1 MKDDYLDVFF
11 SIYNGNLFNIPEK
24 NQNIWGFEGS
34 WACMHL
40 CLNSDRVIVDVSK
53 LHFRNVNLT
62 DEGVYQCAVEN
73 QYGMIVSA
81 TWVQVKGRFDESKY
95 HEWF

>member
-1 MKDDYLDVFF
+1 
-11 SIYNGNLFNIPEK
+11 
-24 NQNIWGFEGS
+24 
-34 WACMHL
+34 MHL
-40 CLNSDRVIVDVSK
+40 CLNSDRVIVDGSK

-81 TWVQVKGRFDESKY
+81 TWVQVKGRFD
-95 HEWF
+95 

>member
-1 MKDDYLDVFF
+1 
-11 SIYNGNLFNIPEK
+11 
-24 NQNIWGFEGS
+24 
-34 WACMHL
+34 MHL

-81 TWVQVKGRFDESKY
+81 TWVQVKGKFD
-95 HEWF
+95 

>member
-1 MKDDYLDVFF
+1 
-11 SIYNGNLFNIPEK
+11 
-24 NQNIWGFEGS
+24 
-34 WACMHL
+34 MHL
-40 CLNSDRVIVDVSK
+40 CLNSDRVIVDGSK

-95 HEWF
+95 HE

>member
-1 MKDDYLDVFF
+1 
-11 SIYNGNLFNIPEK
+11 
-24 NQNIWGFEGS
+24 
-34 WACMHL
+34 MHL

-62 DEGVYQCAVEN
+62 DEGVYQCTVEN

-81 TWVQVKGRFDESKY
+81 TWVQVKGRFD
-95 HEWF
+95 

>member
-1 MKDDYLDVFF
+1 MKNDYLDVFF
-11 SIYNGNLFNIPEK
+11 SITAIYSTSQKQPKYCNAGAAPL
-24 NQNIWGFEGS
+24 GFEGL
-34 WACMHL
+34 WACMHF
-40 CLNSDRVIVDVSK
+40 CLNSDRVIVDGSK

-81 TWVQVKGRFDESKY
+81 TWFQVKGRFD
-95 HEWF
+95 